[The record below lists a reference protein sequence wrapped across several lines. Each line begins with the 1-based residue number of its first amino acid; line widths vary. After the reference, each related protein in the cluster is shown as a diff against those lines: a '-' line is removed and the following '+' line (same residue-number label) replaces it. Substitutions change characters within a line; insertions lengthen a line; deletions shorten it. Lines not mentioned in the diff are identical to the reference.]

1 MYQLE
6 PRNDKKLCPCRQGL
20 FFWQLAQLQRKVRS
34 DVSSEY
40 WLNVICAYPD
50 RQLFDWGMM
59 RLRRPMYGVGD
70 PFAMDADDQ
79 LRKKRDAEVILFVNS
94 PALLPQLLV
103 PPFLVYIC

>member
-1 MYQLE
+1 
-6 PRNDKKLCPCRQGL
+6 
-20 FFWQLAQLQRKVRS
+20 
-34 DVSSEY
+34 
-40 WLNVICAYPD
+40 
-50 RQLFDWGMM
+50 MM